1 MESSLTRMNT
11 QETSKEQ
18 HNLNTSWRFWAHLPH
33 DTDWTVKSYKDIYKM
48 STVEE
53 SIILFETIPE
63 KMVKNC
69 MLFVMKDGIQPLW
82 EDPKNRNGGC
92 FSYKINNKN
101 VATTWKQLAYT
112 VLGETL
118 TVDPTHEPFI
128 NGITIS
134 PKKNFCIIKIW
145 LSVCNYKNPSIIKVI
160 NDISPQGCL
169 FKKHNP
175 EY

>member
-1 MESSLTRMNT
+1 MEASLNRMNT
-11 QETSKEQ
+11 QELSKEH

-33 DTDWTVKSYKDIYKM
+33 DTDWTVKSYKNIYKI

-53 SIILFETIPE
+53 AIVLFETIPE

-82 EDPKNRNGGC
+82 EDPRNRNGGC
-92 FSYKINNKN
+92 FSYKISNKTVVN
-101 VATTWKQLAYT
+101 TWKHLAYT

-118 TVDPTHEPFI
+118 TINPSLGALV

-134 PKKNFCIIKIW
+134 PKKNFCIIKVW
-145 LSVCNYKNPSIIKVI
+145 LSDCTHQNPNIIREVG
-160 NDISPQGCL
+160 DIIPQGCL
-169 FKKHNP
+169 FKKHTP